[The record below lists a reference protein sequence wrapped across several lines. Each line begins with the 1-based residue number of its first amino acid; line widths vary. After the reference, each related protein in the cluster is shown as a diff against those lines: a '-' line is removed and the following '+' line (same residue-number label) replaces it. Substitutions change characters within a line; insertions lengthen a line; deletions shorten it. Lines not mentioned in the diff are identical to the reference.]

1 MSFFSNPIVIC
12 SIVASSIVF
21 LLIIVVVICCKRS
34 SDKEREE
41 LKMISEE
48 IESDMC
54 EESVS
59 CAGDD
64 KIEEVLTKM
73 QEALDVKQEHAVS
86 FEQEQ
91 EENAIISYQE
101 LLASFGNNGNIDI
114 DSIQVFDDE
123 LDGKVEISDFN
134 KEIIDAYQNENLD
147 NEIYKFQNDYSSQEL
162 PIDVPTSLDESIDFN
177 SIVENYNFSDEVS
190 FNDVESLD
198 TVSFDNVESLDD
210 VQIDLPQNSNEV
222 YEAKHVVGNHK
233 FKSSEIISP
242 VYGIINKTTDYGVI
256 NKKDEVEEIIFD
268 DESFQLI
275 CILKIVL

>member
-1 MSFFSNPIVIC
+1 MNFLSNPIFIC
-12 SIVASSIVF
+12 GIVAGGIIF
-21 LLIIVVVICCKRS
+21 LLVIVVVICCKRS

-59 CAGDD
+59 SVGDD

-73 QEALDVKQEHAVS
+73 QEALDVKEEHAVS

-101 LLASFGNNGNIDI
+101 LLASFGSKGNIDV

-123 LDGKVEISDFN
+123 LDGRVEISDFN
-134 KEIIDAYQNENLD
+134 KEIIDAYQSESLD
-147 NEIYKFQNDYSSQEL
+147 NEIYKFQNDFSSQEL
-162 PIDVPTSLDESIDFN
+162 PVEIPESLEAPIDFN
-177 SIVENYNFSDEVS
+177 SVAMDYNFSDEAS
-190 FNDVESLD
+190 FASDESLD
-198 TVSFDNVESLDD
+198 SVSFDNVEVLDE
-210 VQIDLPQNSNEV
+210 VQVDLPQDTNEV
-222 YEAKHVVGNHK
+222 YEARHVVGNHK

-242 VYGIINKTTDYGVI
+242 VYGIINDKTDYGIVS
-256 NKKDEVEEIIFD
+256 NKDDAEEIIFD
-268 DESFQLI
+268 DDL
-275 CILKIVL
+275 L